1 MLFAI
6 IYLCF
11 ADLTFI
17 FTPMFNVDVISVVS
31 DDEGRKGKG
40 KRAAKKGKGP
50 AKHILDDDNLDDD
63 DCTCFF
69 SEHVFFVAC
78 LFRLPFS
85 FLFFFFCVSFVSHS
99 LMSSVEFPSQC
110 VFYVVTMFR

>member
-31 DDEGRKGKG
+31 GDEGSKGKG

-69 SEHVFFVAC
+69 SEHVFFVAFFVC
-78 LFRLPFS
+78 LFPS
-85 FLFFFFCVSFVSHS
+85 FFFFVYLSFPI
-99 LMSSVEFPSQC
+99 L
-110 VFYVVTMFR
+110 